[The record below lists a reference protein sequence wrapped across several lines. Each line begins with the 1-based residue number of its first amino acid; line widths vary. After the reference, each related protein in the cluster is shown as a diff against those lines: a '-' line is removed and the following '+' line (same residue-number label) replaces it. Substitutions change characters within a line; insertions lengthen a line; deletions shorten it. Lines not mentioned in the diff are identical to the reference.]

1 MLGLQ
6 NLFGLQKQSTMNT
19 IQKWEY
25 MEKVVDNRFPDI
37 SFLDALGKQ
46 GWELVSIM
54 HGHGWA
60 TTLYLKRPIM
70 PETEI
75 KKASDPEV
83 ITPNKKT
90 SKHFYWAYLYL
101 AVCILSFINSVIYF
115 FNSNYPAMCGCLMV
129 SFLFATIVFDRTNK
143 NSKE

>member
-1 MLGLQ
+1 
-6 NLFGLQKQSTMNT
+6 MNT

-25 MEKVVDNRFPDI
+25 MTVKFDI
-37 SFLDALGKQ
+37 ENTKTIREFGEE
-46 GWELVSIM
+46 GWELCTLVEHNLWI
-54 HGHGWA
+54 A
-60 TTLYLKRPIM
+60 TGIFKRPII
-70 PETEI
+70 PEPEI
-75 KKASDPEV
+75 KQASDPEV

-101 AVCILSFINSVIYF
+101 AVCILSFISSVIYF
-115 FNSNYPAMCGCLMV
+115 FNSNYPAMRGWLMV